1 MQALSGRAIIDAIK
15 ASGIRIIVS
24 VPDITTSA
32 GLLWP
37 IANDPEFRHIRVCK
51 EDEGVSIC
59 AALSYCD
66 QRAMLVMQNTGLYD
80 SANAIRAIAVEYGHP
95 ICMMIGLQGAE
106 PDILP
111 DQSPKYSVR
120 IACPMLDVLGVAA
133 GKAKAKVGPEFI
145 SVSDFHGLVTML
157 EGTARRLDDATIGST
172 EALMEKLWNERGFV
186 VGGPGGPR

>member
-37 IANDPEFRHIRVCK
+37 IADDPEFRHIRVCK
-51 EDEGVSIC
+51 EDEGISIC

-120 IACPMLDVLGVAA
+120 IAGPMLDVLGVERHWLRETAEAA
-133 GKAKAKVGPEFI
+133 AIPPAI
-145 SVSDFHGLVTML
+145 DRAY
-157 EGTARRLDDATIGST
+157 ARSTPVAFVIGRS
-172 EALMEKLWNERGFV
+172 
-186 VGGPGGPR
+186 PQ